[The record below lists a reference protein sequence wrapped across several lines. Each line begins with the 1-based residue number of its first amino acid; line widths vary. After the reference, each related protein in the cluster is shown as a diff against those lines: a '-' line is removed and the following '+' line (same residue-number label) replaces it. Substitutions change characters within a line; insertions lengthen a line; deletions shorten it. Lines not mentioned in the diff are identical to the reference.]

1 MTKFKIG
8 DYAKRIKHCKY
19 LSELVGPPPYVV
31 TAVSPD
37 GMYIQVNNWVVGTRI
52 PYPWYASN
60 FVLDDEYEPALP
72 PVPEYVTYHET
83 DSPLRTDFKL
93 RVQHSALPGYIL
105 LGLSACKKDTQDSA
119 RTGIRLSADD
129 VLNLCHDLRRMAMEI
144 RRKERAGS

>member
-8 DYAKRIKHCKY
+8 DYAKRIKHCKT

-37 GMYIQVNNWVVGTRI
+37 GTCIQVNNWVSRTRI
-52 PYPWYASN
+52 PCPWYTSN

-83 DSPLRTDFKL
+83 DSPLRTDSEL
-93 RVQHSALPGYIL
+93 RVKHSAHPGYIL
-105 LGLSACKKDTQDSA
+105 LELSACKKDTQDFA

-129 VLNLCHDLRRMAMEI
+129 VFNLCHDLRRMAMELK
-144 RRKERAGS
+144 RKEK